1 MKNSIRTSGFGLAT
15 ALMIFMGSANA
26 APIYLEG
33 SQGLYVELL
42 GEECIATTCTDL
54 ASAGYSDVQGGP
66 VLYESEPN
74 VALKPGSD
82 TGNEGA
88 VSSFNVK
95 SSIDNPAGA
104 TDPMMVSNLDSSFGF
119 YWGSV
124 DSYNVVSFNFG
135 LESIY
140 EFSGEHLAELLGT
153 GTSPNYGTDQY
164 VNFLAGP
171 RKGGSAWGEGDWVA
185 DGNTF
190 DSVTF
195 YNSPGGVAF
204 EVAAAPVAVP
214 EPAAIGLMGLGLLS
228 LGLARRRLYKA

>member
-1 MKNSIRTSGFGLAT
+1 MKNSIRISGFGLAT
-15 ALMIFMGSANA
+15 ALMISMGSANA

-33 SQGLYVELL
+33 SQGLYIELG
-42 GEECIATTCTDL
+42 GEACIAPTCTDF
-54 ASAGYSDVQGGP
+54 ATAGYTVQGGA
-66 VLYESEPN
+66 VLDESEPN

-88 VSSFNVK
+88 VSSFNVT

-104 TDPMMVSNLDSSFGF
+104 TDSMMVSNLDSSFGF

-124 DSYNVVSFNFG
+124 DSYNGVSFNFG
-135 LESIY
+135 DESIY
-140 EFSGEHLAELLGT
+140 EFSGEYLAELLET

-171 RKGGSAWGEGDWVA
+171 RKGGSAWGEDDWVA

-195 YNSPGGVAF
+195 YSFGGVAF

-214 EPAAIGLMGLGLLS
+214 EPAAIGLLGLGLLS
-228 LGLARRRLYKA
+228 LGVARRRLNKA